1 MVKFNSILSENV
13 DQNIDRIKA
22 AYKFFIQHL
31 GLPAGRIK
39 LKLGPLS
46 VDPDSGLPTQAS
58 VFVSKDKPAKYIIT
72 VNNKSTVSVSDL
84 IRHLA
89 HEMQHILQ
97 TESGRFDVYTHTWDG
112 KSYEVTKGTEEYYN
126 LPWER
131 DARKAAFE
139 LELAFTRYMR
149 DKGASK
155 SYKKLNE
162 NPDTIVYKG
171 QYYVYST
178 PHNKASFLVYNDT
191 KTKKETLFGFSVN
204 KKDFFSS
211 DPDVIK
217 EIEELTK
224 GTDYSQYYTRQKI
237 EDFKSGSN
245 GKGHYDLEKL
255 LTELKRYDNSGL
267 SRGRIFELPD
277 DITVCTFWEP
287 KNVVLKYLKFY
298 EEAIKSSGYDPKK
311 ILYEPYDV
319 KNFVTYEEFISN
331 TSPDPTYVTLNDGS
345 LAKVGEKVVIIY
357 LSHDPNDLNNPDGEI
372 VKIINGNRVKVKI
385 LNSRAPQYFKV
396 GDETEEAGNY
406 LLPYDQK
413 TRYPDVGGEDISSVI
428 DTKTKEFVDKRAKLH
443 TTGATLTTAEK
454 EALEVEVDSLET
466 EIKLLRDIM
475 ASGEK
480 YYTDN
485 VKDVVSKSV
494 ARKLHAKKK
503 EKQDQYSLIA
513 QAEKQFGM
521 PIAQIRQKYRGVPLD
536 QLIKKE
542 SLYRKIMNQIL

>member
-1 MVKFNSILSENV
+1 
-13 DQNIDRIKA
+13 
-22 AYKFFIQHL
+22 
-31 GLPAGRIK
+31 
-39 LKLGPLS
+39 
-46 VDPDSGLPTQAS
+46 
-58 VFVSKDKPAKYIIT
+58 
-72 VNNKSTVSVSDL
+72 
-84 IRHLA
+84 
-89 HEMQHILQ
+89 
-97 TESGRFDVYTHTWDG
+97 
-112 KSYEVTKGTEEYYN
+112 
-126 LPWER
+126 
-131 DARKAAFE
+131 
-139 LELAFTRYMR
+139 
-149 DKGASK
+149 
-155 SYKKLNE
+155 
-162 NPDTIVYKG
+162 
-171 QYYVYST
+171 
-178 PHNKASFLVYNDT
+178 
-191 KTKKETLFGFSVN
+191 
-204 KKDFFSS
+204 
-211 DPDVIK
+211 
-217 EIEELTK
+217 
-224 GTDYSQYYTRQKI
+224 
-237 EDFKSGSN
+237 
-245 GKGHYDLEKL
+245 
-255 LTELKRYDNSGL
+255 
-267 SRGRIFELPD
+267 
-277 DITVCTFWEP
+277 
-287 KNVVLKYLKFY
+287 LKFY

-319 KNFVTYEEFISN
+319 KNFMTYEEFISN
-331 TSPDPTYVTLNDGS
+331 TSADPTYVTLNDGS

-357 LSHDPNDLNNPDGEI
+357 VSHDPNDLNNPDGEI

-413 TRYPDVGGEDISSVI
+413 SRYPDAGGEDISSVI

-443 TTGATLTTAEK
+443 TTGAALTTAEK

>member
-1 MVKFNSILSENV
+1 MVSLNSILNESA

-31 GLPAGRIK
+31 GLPAERIK
-39 LKLGPLS
+39 LKFGSLS

-58 VFVSKDKPAKYIIT
+58 VFVSKDKPHKYVIT
-72 VNNKSTVSVSDL
+72 VNSASTVGVSDL

-89 HEMQHILQ
+89 HEFQHIVQ

-112 KSYEVTKGTEEYYN
+112 TTYEVNKGTQEYYN

-178 PHNKASFLVYNDT
+178 THNKASFMIYKDSKTNKDT
-191 KTKKETLFGFSVN
+191 MFGFSVN
-204 KKDFFSS
+204 SKDFFSS

-217 EIEELTK
+217 EIKELENGLDFYKKQKVEEFRNAT
-224 GTDYSQYYTRQKI
+224 
-237 EDFKSGSN
+237 N
-245 GKGHYDLEKL
+245 GKGHYALEKL
-255 LTELKRYDNSGL
+255 LMELNRYDNSGL
-267 SRGRIFELPD
+267 TRGRIFELPD
-277 DITVCTFWEP
+277 AVTVCTFWEP
-287 KNVVLKYLKFY
+287 TRTVLKYLKFY
-298 EEAIKSSGYDPKK
+298 EEAIKASGYDPTK
-311 ILYEPYDV
+311 ILYESYDNS
-319 KNFVTYEEFISN
+319 KGFMSYEEFITKGTAPSAI
-331 TSPDPTYVTLNDGS
+331 TLKNGEK
-345 LAKVGEKVVIIY
+345 AKVGDKVVIVY
-357 LSHDPNDLNNPDGEI
+357 ASPDPNDLANPEAEI
-372 VKIINGNRVKVKI
+372 IKIGDDNRATLKI
-385 LNSRAPQYFKV
+385 TYSESKYFEV
-396 GDETEEAGNY
+396 GSEMDEPGYY
-406 LLPYDQK
+406 LLPFNQK
-413 TRYPDVGGEDISSVI
+413 ARYPNRAESLESVI
-428 DTKTKEFVDKRAKLH
+428 DEKTKEFVDKRAKLH
-443 TTGATLTTAEK
+443 TTGASLTTAEK
-454 EALEVEVDSLET
+454 ETLEVEVDKLEI
-466 EIKLLRDIM
+466 EIKLLRDILD
-475 ASGEK
+475 SGEK
-480 YYTDN
+480 FYTDN
-485 VKDVVSKSV
+485 VKDVVNKSV
-494 ARKLHAKKK
+494 ERKLHSKKK
-503 EKQDQYSLIA
+503 EKQDQYSLIQ

>member
-39 LKLGPLS
+39 LKIGPLS

-72 VNNKSTVSVSDL
+72 VNSKSTVNVSDL

-112 KSYEVTKGTEEYYN
+112 KTYEVTKGTEEYYN

-171 QYYVYST
+171 QYYVYRSSN
-178 PHNKASFLVYNDT
+178 NKASFLIYEDV

-217 EIEELTK
+217 EIEELVK

-237 EDFKSGSN
+237 EDFKSASN

-255 LTELKRYDNSGL
+255 LTELRRYDNSGL

-287 KNVVLKYLKFY
+287 KNVILKYLNFY
-298 EEAIKSSGYDPKK
+298 EEAIKLSGYDPKK
-311 ILYEPYDV
+311 ILYEPYDIV
-319 KNFVTYEEFISN
+319 KKFMTYDEFINNGNPPSEL
-331 TSPDPTYVTLNDGS
+331 TLKNGNK
-345 LAKVGEKVVIIY
+345 AKVGDKVVIVFA
-357 LSHDPNDLNNPDGEI
+357 SPDPNDLYNPEAEI
-372 VKIINGNRVKVKI
+372 VKIEPDNRAILKI
-385 LNSRAPQYFKV
+385 TYSEAEYFKV
-396 GDETEEAGNY
+396 GSETEESGYY
-406 LLPYDQK
+406 LLPFNQK
-413 TRYPDVGGEDISSVI
+413 ARYPNQAENLESVI

-443 TTGATLTTAEK
+443 TTGAALTTAEK

-466 EIKLLRDIM
+466 EIKLLKDIM